1 MIDDEFLVEGETV
14 VYSIEKGEF
23 FQNLYFTEKRLLI
36 TGKTGLFT
44 KKITKIKDI
53 MFHHISSI
61 EWETVSYPWL
71 LILGIILV
79 FVGFA
84 LMNYVNV
91 NSDNYPV
98 TFIPF
103 LLGVLFIFLYFIF
116 RYSEIVFITESEKVT
131 FNFKGTNFETT
142 VKEIIKTIRKFDI

>member
-1 MIDDEFLVEGETV
+1 MIDDEFLVDGETV

-61 EWETVSYPWL
+61 EGETVSYPWL

-79 FVGFA
+79 FVGLA
-84 LMNYVNV
+84 LMKNVNV

-103 LLGVLFIFLYFIF
+103 ILGVLFIFLYFIF